1 MSKNCHDDGESF
13 HVFKRGE
20 NVCKCGIKMR
30 TVPTMLTPTPPTGI
44 AKGAEVALKNGM
56 RAIVDPEDIER
67 VSQFQWAARKNRHC
81 WYAERNIGGKTTPM
95 HRFILDAPRGTY
107 VDHINGDGLDNRR
120 CNLRIVDITQNNQ
133 NASKRR
139 KYKGRPTS
147 SRFKGVYWSEV
158 AGKWRAVIRHQ
169 KKRHWLGMFSAE
181 EDAAM
186 AYDKKARELH
196 GAYARLNFPGRK
208 DSYDEIAARLEAA
221 EKRCVELEGRKAEIA
236 ALSANR
242 VRTAEAERD
251 AARAERDEW
260 KLKAET
266 LKTLN
271 QIRFKGKDGQGLT
284 AENWDAL
291 VSENQQALAQ
301 NAALREIAKD
311 MHWMARRYV
320 HDRQSYAVGL
330 FNQHVRDLLKLGL
343 ELNATGDG
351 TIWARDAQF
360 GWPPEAEDPQ
370 ASTRAGEE
378 GGGDDS

>member
-44 AKGAEVALKNGM
+44 AKASDAGRSSVQRAEGRLNEGAE
-56 RAIVDPEDIER
+56 
-67 VSQFQWAARKNRHC
+67 
-81 WYAERNIGGKTTPM
+81 PM
-95 HRFILDAPRGTY
+95 SDEEL
-107 VDHINGDGLDNRR
+107 
-120 CNLRIVDITQNNQ
+120 
-133 NASKRR
+133 
-139 KYKGRPTS
+139 
-147 SRFKGVYWSEV
+147 
-158 AGKWRAVIRHQ
+158 AVIR
-169 KKRHWLGMFSAE
+169 AE
-181 EDAAM
+181 ATKYVHGTPFDRLLATIDALRAENERLKGSRDEW
-186 AYDKKARELH
+186 AQRSKASSKARNDADDLSRR
-196 GAYARLNFPGRK
+196 AVSRA
-208 DSYDEIAARLEAA
+208 EAA
-221 EKRCVELEGRKAEIA
+221 EKHCVELEGRKAEIA